1 MPKRICD
8 LSWDAYQTLG
18 FDEKM
23 AYLMQTGGTPY
34 HTLFAQQFNFNLL
47 SQLANLAN
55 EIRFISKTREGTE
68 FLKTLVSH
76 KRAMLYFSQPS
87 SRTFLS
93 FLSACQILGLQ
104 AGEVRDTSTS
114 SEFKGE
120 SREDAVRTFSSY
132 FDLIIMRTPEKG
144 LAERMAWM
152 LSHSERPIPIIN
164 AGSGQDQHPTQAL
177 LDVYTLLRSFE
188 KTGGL
193 KDKTVLFC
201 GDLLRGRTVRSLSQL
216 LVNYPNIRQVF
227 VAPPQLQVS
236 DDVKAFLTSRQAVF
250 TVTDD
255 FRKELPDADA
265 VYMTRIQD
273 EWDQAKGESAR
284 IDTSQFKFGK
294 DELALLKPTAI
305 VMHPL
310 PRRDEIST
318 EVDGDPRAM
327 YWRQMRNGMW
337 VRAALIAM
345 TFGCENTIHAYFKA
359 SGTEIV

>member
-8 LSWDAYQTLG
+8 LSWDDYQALG

-23 AYLMQTGGTPY
+23 IYLMQPGGTPY

-47 SQLANLAN
+47 SQLTNLAN

-93 FLSACQILGLQ
+93 FLSACQILGLPT
-104 AGEVRDTSTS
+104 GEVRDTSTS

-144 LAERMAWM
+144 LAERMAWG

-177 LDVYTLLRSFE
+177 LDVYTLLRSFD

-250 TVTDD
+250 TITDD

-273 EWDQAKGESAR
+273 EWDQAKGESAQ
-284 IDTSQFKFGK
+284 IDTRKFKFGK
-294 DELALLKPTAI
+294 DELALLKSTAI

-318 EVDGDPRAM
+318 DVDGDPRAM

>member
-8 LSWDAYQTLG
+8 LSWDAYQALS
-18 FDEKM
+18 FDDKRV
-23 AYLMQTGGTPY
+23 YLMQPGGTPY

-55 EIRFISKTREGTE
+55 EIRFIAKTREGTE

-93 FLSACQILGLQ
+93 FLSACQILGLPT
-104 AGEVRDTSTS
+104 GEVRDTATS

-144 LAERMAWM
+144 LAERMAWG

-177 LDVYTLLRSFE
+177 LDVYTLLRSFD

-255 FRKELPDADA
+255 FRKELPEADA

-273 EWDQAKGESAR
+273 EWDQSKGESAQ
-284 IDTSQFKFGK
+284 IDTRKFKFGK
-294 DELALLKPTAI
+294 DELALLKSTAI

-318 EVDGDPRAM
+318 DVDGDPRAM

-345 TFGCENTIHAYFKA
+345 TFGCENMIHAYFKA